1 MLREGGSGYERLDV
15 YQRSMALVAK
25 VQLLIQGLPSSERYA
40 LASQMRRASR
50 SIPPN
55 VAEGYAKRKSAKEF
69 RNYLTIAMGSASEM
83 KVHLTIAEG
92 LGYRGEDDQLT
103 EEYDILGRQ
112 LNKLISSWR
121 AGPPEVANKQP
132 TTSN

>member
-1 MLREGGSGYERLDV
+1 MDLREGNGYERFDV
-15 YQRSMALVAK
+15 YQRSMALVTK
-25 VQLLIQGLPSSERYA
+25 VQLLIKTLPSSERYA

-50 SIPPN
+50 SIPAN

-112 LNKLISSWR
+112 LNRLITSWK
-121 AGPPEVANKQP
+121 AGSPETVNQQP
-132 TTSN
+132 TTNN